1 MTKNADKLSEE
12 EKLLISSTLNNDRLI
27 GTFMTP
33 GEFLSLLD
41 KAKLQTGSNPGNVE
55 DFLIEAKQVS
65 HNKYAHR
72 LEGVLLKLA
81 ELLAEADHNIDK
93 ETASVRDRKP
103 DRVFSS
109 TTLAST
115 HQMTGFTYS
124 GGKPNNLLQ
133 KLTPYEMEALRRER
147 DDLVQ
152 IYPELREM
160 DEDLETHH
168 IEEEDRA
175 SSANPEQ
182 HRLGMAYSAKTF
194 ETRPDRG
201 NQDSLQQMGYEVALP
216 VQRLRDFRSTQIG
229 DMRQAT
235 KGSSYGD
242 LGKANDVKTFSKTS
256 SGFRMNDNKTATQDK
271 RGPVNGKH
279 FIKIKDVDEDI
290 DPHRDFDSQR
300 VEAPMKGQI
309 RPRSND
315 YRIKRASKSSGGA
328 RPSQQAGAS
337 LIPKVSPYAQ
347 PTPAELEK
355 KRRLQKLS

>member
-1 MTKNADKLSEE
+1 
-12 EKLLISSTLNNDRLI
+12 
-27 GTFMTP
+27 MTP

-41 KAKLQTGSNPGNVE
+41 RSKLQMGPGPIGVE
-55 DFLIEAKQVS
+55 DFLIEAKRIS
-65 HNKYAHR
+65 HHKYIQR
-72 LEGVLLKLA
+72 LESVLLKLA
-81 ELLAEADHNIDK
+81 EVLAETDHVIEK
-93 ETASVRDRKP
+93 EGAALQEKRP

-115 HQMTGFTYS
+115 YHMTGFTYS
-124 GGKPNNLLQ
+124 AGKTGNLLQ
-133 KLTPYEMEALRRER
+133 KLSPQEMEALKKER
-147 DDLVQ
+147 DDLVK

-168 IEEEDRA
+168 IEEDDRA
-175 SSANPEQ
+175 SSANHDQ
-182 HRLGMAYSAKTF
+182 HRLGMTTSAKTF
-194 ETRPDRG
+194 ESRPGRG
-201 NQDSLQQMGYEVALP
+201 NPDSLHQMGYEVALP

-229 DMRQAT
+229 DMRQAS
-235 KGSSYGD
+235 KGNSYGD
-242 LGKANDVKTFSKTS
+242 LGKASDAKNFSKTS
-256 SGFRMNDNKTATQDK
+256 SGFRVNENKVSNQDK

-328 RPSQQAGAS
+328 RPSQQSGS
-337 LIPKVSPYAQ
+337 SMIPKVSPYAQ

-355 KRRLQKLS
+355 KRRLQKLG